1 MALEACELPRAWA
14 GRSQWRLLVT
24 GFGAGLDV
32 LAAWEAWQADPQRP
46 RMLQVA
52 AILPQPP
59 SASELLQAAHG
70 QPGLVPLA
78 QQLGAQWYGLVPGV
92 HRLAFEGGQVLL
104 TLAVGP
110 LAAMLKELDFA
121 ADCIL
126 LSEAAAAE
134 DSCLKAVARLC
145 RRGTRVALPPVT
157 TALRKDLATHGFV
170 PDGRGARFD
179 PAWSVKG
186 LRDGADTAPGR
197 CLVIGAGLAG
207 AAAASSLAR
216 RGWQVEVLDQASEPA
231 AGASALP
238 AGLMAPHQSPD
249 DNPLSRLSR
258 SGIRITLQEAQ
269 ARLAAHTDWE
279 LSGAMEQRG
288 DDLRPLPALGPA
300 LEAWS
305 REAGP
310 GEAGADQGHCWWHE
324 KAAWIK
330 PAALVRAWLATP
342 GVRYRGGCSVASL
355 SFADGQWSA
364 RGDQGDVIGTAS
376 LVVVAAAHASA
387 RLLEGRIATH
397 PVRGQVSW
405 GRLAGTSYALP
416 PFPFNGN
423 GHFLPRVPLDGEF
436 AWLSG
441 STYGSGDA
449 DTAPRDADHQANLGR
464 LRVLLPAA
472 ADAMQA
478 ELGAGRVQAWTGVR
492 CASNDRRP
500 LLGELAPGLWVSTAM
515 GSRGLS
521 FAMLCA
527 ELLAARL
534 HGEPLP
540 LERRLAQALDAARQR
555 P

>member
-1 MALEACELPRAWA
+1 MGLEACDLPRAWA
-14 GRSQWRLLVT
+14 GRSQWRLLAT
-24 GFGAGLDV
+24 DFGAGLDV
-32 LAAWEAWQADPQRP
+32 LAAWEAWKTDPQRP
-46 RMLQVA
+46 RILHVA
-52 AILPQPP
+52 AILPQPRA
-59 SASELLQAAHG
+59 ASGLLQAAQR
-70 QPGLVPLA
+70 QPGLALLA
-78 QQLGAQWYGLVPGV
+78 QQLAAQWYGLVPGV

-104 TLAVGP
+104 TLAIGP
-110 LAAMLKELDFA
+110 LAPMLKELDFA

-126 LSEAAAAE
+126 LSESVAAE
-134 DSCLKAVARLC
+134 DGGLKAVARLC
-145 RRGTRVALPPVT
+145 RRATRVALPPLT
-157 TALRKDLATHGFV
+157 AALRKDLATHGFV
-170 PDGRGARFD
+170 PDERGARFD

-186 LRDGADTAPGR
+186 LRDGGETAPGR
-197 CLVIGAGLAG
+197 CIVIGAGLAG

-216 RGWQVEVLDQASEPA
+216 RGWQVEVFDQASEPA

-258 SGIRITLQEAQ
+258 SGVRITLQEAQ
-269 ARLAAHTDWE
+269 ARLAAHADWA

-288 DDLRPLPALGPA
+288 GDTRPLPALGPA

-310 GEAGADQGHCWWHE
+310 EEAGADQGHCWWHE

-342 GVRYRGGCSVASL
+342 GVRFRGGCEVASL
-355 SFADGQWSA
+355 SSADGQWSA
-364 RGDQGDVIGTAS
+364 RGGQGEVIGSAR

-405 GRLAGTSYALP
+405 GRHASAADAIP
-416 PFPFNGN
+416 RFPFNGN
-423 GHFLPRVPLDGEF
+423 GHFLPRVPLDGEL
-436 AWLSG
+436 AWLTG

-449 DTAPRDADHQANLGR
+449 DSAPRDADHQANLAR
-464 LRVLLPAA
+464 LRALLPAA
-472 ADAMQA
+472 ADAMQM
-478 ELGAGRVQAWTGVR
+478 ELDGGRVQAWTGVR

-534 HGEPLP
+534 HSEPLP

-555 P
+555 A